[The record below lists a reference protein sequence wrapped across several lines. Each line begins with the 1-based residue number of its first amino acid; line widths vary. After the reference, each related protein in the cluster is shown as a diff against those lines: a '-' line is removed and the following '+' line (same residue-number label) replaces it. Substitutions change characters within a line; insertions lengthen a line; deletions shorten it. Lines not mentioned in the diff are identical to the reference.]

1 MFGKI
6 VQLIGNP
13 QDKSL
18 NRSLD
23 IVYGITPNQANRIP
37 LNFGEIVLS
46 ARPSE
51 SQFALFGKDFILSK
65 IYTYIY
71 GGHSITD
78 KGDGFKEIAI
88 FNGLLSVHDVEKY
101 LLVVI
106 PHAPFDF
113 STTGKKIAGRYPYE
127 GIIELRAGD
136 AIRAL
141 RNAYGEFD
149 VFMAVQAGNELFLLK
164 KGR

>member
-46 ARPSE
+46 ASPSE
-51 SQFALFGKDFILSK
+51 NQFALFGKDFILSR
-65 IYTYIY
+65 IYTYI
-71 GGHSITD
+71 
-78 KGDGFKEIAI
+78 
-88 FNGLLSVHDVEKY
+88 
-101 LLVVI
+101 
-106 PHAPFDF
+106 
-113 STTGKKIAGRYPYE
+113 
-127 GIIELRAGD
+127 
-136 AIRAL
+136 
-141 RNAYGEFD
+141 
-149 VFMAVQAGNELFLLK
+149 
-164 KGR
+164 